1 MMRILSPRRAVD
13 IEMISDAFRVVEL
26 EMSGVIRVNPGLIS
40 PADADNPC
48 SRGVWIGHETLVS
61 LVGVRGKHGLDPIG
75 AVDAIRRYPFPC
87 WSSCD
92 LVQRCE
98 PARDDPRRARTDCSS
113 FRPPAFTN
121 PWDRRRTRL
130 L

>member
-1 MMRILSPRRAVD
+1 
-13 IEMISDAFRVVEL
+13 MISDTFRVVEL
-26 EMSGVIRVNPGLIS
+26 EMSGVIRVDPGLIS

-48 SRGVWIGHETLVS
+48 SWGVWIGHETLVP
-61 LVGVRGKHGLDPIG
+61 LVEVRGNHGLDPIE
-75 AVDAIRRYPFPC
+75 AVDAIRRHPFPC
-87 WSSCD
+87 GSGCD

-113 FRPPAFTN
+113 SRPPAFTN
-121 PWDRRRTRL
+121 PWDRCRARL